1 MKLLLIDGVTDRADI
16 AQHFGNKYNSLYNSI
31 PVDLSELY
39 TKVDKSVLSDPL
51 DDYTLCLNVVNKTVS
66 KLKAEKQDGNKG
78 LWSNLVTNTPI
89 FWKNMLKALIE
100 SMIIHNYY
108 AQELLLSTLSS
119 LPKIT
124 LVTSVIA
131 IIIAA

>member
-1 MKLLLIDGVTDRADI
+1 M
-16 AQHFGNKYNSLYNSI
+16 
-31 PVDLSELY
+31 DLSELY

-51 DDYTLCLNVVNKTVS
+51 DDYTLRLNVVNKTVS

-78 LWSNLVTNTPI
+78 LWSNLVTNAPV

-100 SMIIHNYY
+100 SMIIHSYY

-119 LPKIT
+119 LPKTT